1 MIKVIKV
8 KDYDEISEK
17 AFEVMHELI
26 SAKPDAVLGLAT
38 GSSPIG
44 LYKLMIKDHKENG
57 TSYKDVRTYNLDE
70 YIGLDRNHPE
80 SYYSFMHRNLFDELD
95 IPEENIHIPS
105 NVGDIYE
112 NCENYNRML
121 DEANIDLQIL
131 GIGSNGH
138 IGFNE
143 PGTSFDSVTHIVD
156 LKESTIKDNARFF
169 DNDISKVPKQA
180 ITMGISN
187 VMSAKKILLVASGEN
202 KASAIQATVMGP
214 VTENVPA
221 SVLQNHPDVIIIVD
235 EEAAGSLWKYKR

>member
-1 MIKVIKV
+1 MIRVIKV
-8 KDYDEISEK
+8 KDYEEISQK
-17 AFEVMHELI
+17 AFEVLKELLDE
-26 SAKPDAVLGLAT
+26 KPDAVLGLAT
-38 GSSPIG
+38 GSSPVG
-44 LYKLMIKDHKENG
+44 LYQLMIKDHQENG
-57 TSYKDVRTYNLDE
+57 TSYKDVKTYNLDE
-70 YIGLDRNHPE
+70 YIGLPKEHPE
-80 SYYSFMHRNLFDELD
+80 SYYTFMHRNLFDELD

-105 NVGDIYE
+105 NEGDIYA
-112 NCENYNRML
+112 NCDEYNKLL
-121 DEANIDLQIL
+121 DEANVDLQVL

-169 DNDISKVPKQA
+169 DDDISKVPTQA

-202 KASAIQATVMGP
+202 KANAIQATVMGP

-221 SVLQNHPDVIIIVD
+221 SVLQNHPDVVIIVD
-235 EEAAGSLWKYKR
+235 EAAASSICKEKR